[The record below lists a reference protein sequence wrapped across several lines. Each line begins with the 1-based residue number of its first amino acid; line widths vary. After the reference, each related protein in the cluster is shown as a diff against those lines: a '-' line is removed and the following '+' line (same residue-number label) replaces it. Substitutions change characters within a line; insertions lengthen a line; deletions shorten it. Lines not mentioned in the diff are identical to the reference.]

1 MRREMA
7 RRSQER
13 IIPRELVKLRY
24 LTTTF
29 SAYFSWMDQMERMRE
44 RYRQERE
51 RLEKELE
58 ELEV

>member
-1 MRREMA
+1 MA

-13 IIPRELVKLRY
+13 IIPRELVRLRY